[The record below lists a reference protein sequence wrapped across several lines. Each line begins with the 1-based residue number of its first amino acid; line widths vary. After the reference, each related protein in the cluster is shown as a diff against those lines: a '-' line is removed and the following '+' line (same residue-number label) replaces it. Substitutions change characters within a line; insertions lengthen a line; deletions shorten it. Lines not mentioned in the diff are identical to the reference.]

1 MVPSLELSI
10 VVWSR
15 YIALKLPWKIW
26 ENDVKEGTPFHTFL
40 RIFFKNLKK
49 FNVKLCFSF
58 CTTFQEDLR
67 QTCPDIRSLLFLY
80 NKELHKKFTLV
91 LIVSKRW
98 HHSDKTK
105 TGIAFDLQ
113 VILTCG
119 VFLKAISFE
128 DVLVEKIKLHA
139 FSGVQYHSKGCDITK
154 FCATVEL
161 WKFVL
166 KNVLFHK
173 MIDKSHINAGKI
185 KIPKERSNC
194 LCNLKFQ

>member
-58 CTTFQEDLR
+58 CTTFL
-67 QTCPDIRSLLFLY
+67 
-80 NKELHKKFTLV
+80 TLV

-113 VILTCG
+113 VILTCE